1 MSNETFLCTLY
12 CTLPELER
20 DTDKDRDNDERQPQN
35 KRNIDNGT
43 TAASSKR
50 LSPASMI
57 KWIVLTVWSL
67 IATHHLS
74 SHDRAMRQGSSL
86 AAMSSDAE
94 GDTIGISMTET
105 DHANRRRPCVLQV
118 PGDYALVSTDLAA
131 KLSLPLVTPEIFAD
145 DPSEYTHALSILPYE
160 FGNVRDYTVAIQSCE
175 SQEKSSSRKRRA
187 SSMMKPFFVDFCPL
201 PSSRLARRTSG
212 DSGPDLLT
220 KAVAPR
226 KGIDSNSGATVYD
239 LTAGL
244 GQDSLLIANA
254 GAKMVHMVERD
265 PIVAALLEDALR
277 RLRILSDCDDND
289 DTRRVA
295 TDLSSRLSLE
305 IDDGRRVLETILTAG
320 KELPDIVYLDPMF
333 PVRKKSASV
342 KKNMQVLHSLL
353 ESQQGAV
360 EDERLVEE
368 LELLQAAYQAAKLR
382 VVVKRPTNAEPLG
395 GSLSS
400 GLKPSYQTKGSVNR
414 WDVYVKNPS

>member
-1 MSNETFLCTLY
+1 
-12 CTLPELER
+12 
-20 DTDKDRDNDERQPQN
+20 
-35 KRNIDNGT
+35 
-43 TAASSKR
+43 
-50 LSPASMI
+50 
-57 KWIVLTVWSL
+57 
-67 IATHHLS
+67 
-74 SHDRAMRQGSSL
+74 
-86 AAMSSDAE
+86 MSSDAD
-94 GDTIGISMTET
+94 GDSIGISAMET
-105 DHANRRRPCVLQV
+105 DQVHANRRRPCVLQV

-226 KGIDSNSGATVYD
+226 KGTDNNSGATVYD

-289 DTRRVA
+289 DDTRRVA
-295 TDLSSRLSLE
+295 ADLSNRLSLE
-305 IDDGRRVLETILTAG
+305 IDDGCRVLENLLTAG
-320 KELPDIVYLDPMF
+320 LELPDIVYLDPMF

-353 ESQQGAV
+353 ESQRGVV
-360 EDERLVEE
+360 EEDQWAEE

>member
-1 MSNETFLCTLY
+1 
-12 CTLPELER
+12 
-20 DTDKDRDNDERQPQN
+20 
-35 KRNIDNGT
+35 
-43 TAASSKR
+43 
-50 LSPASMI
+50 MI
-57 KWIVLTVWSL
+57 GRIVLTIWSL

-74 SHDRAMRQGSSL
+74 SHGAMRLGPSL
-86 AAMSSDAE
+86 AAVSSDAD
-94 GDTIGISMTET
+94 GDIGISRMQT
-105 DHANRRRPCVLQV
+105 DIHHANRRRPCVLQV
-118 PGDYALVSTDLAA
+118 PGDYVSISTDLAT
-131 KLSLPLVTPEIFAD
+131 KLSLPLVTPEMFAD
-145 DPSEYTHALSILPYE
+145 DPTEYTHALSILPYE

-175 SQEKSSSRKRRA
+175 SQEKSSSSRKRKA
-187 SSMMKPFFVDFCPL
+187 SSMMKPFFVDFCPP
-201 PSSRLARRTSG
+201 PSSRLGKRSSG

-226 KGIDSNSGATVYD
+226 KGADSNSGATVYD

-254 GAKMVHMVERD
+254 GAKMIHMVERD

-277 RLRILSDCDDND
+277 RLRILSDSDDND
-289 DTRRVA
+289 ADTRRVA

-305 IDDGRRVLETILTAG
+305 IDDGRRVLESLLTAG

-353 ESQQGAV
+353 ESQRGVV
-360 EDERLVEE
+360 EEDQWAEE
-368 LELLQAAYQAAKLR
+368 LELLQAADQAAKLR

-414 WDVYVKNPS
+414 WDVYVKNPP

>member
-1 MSNETFLCTLY
+1 M
-12 CTLPELER
+12 
-20 DTDKDRDNDERQPQN
+20 
-35 KRNIDNGT
+35 
-43 TAASSKR
+43 
-50 LSPASMI
+50 
-57 KWIVLTVWSL
+57 
-67 IATHHLS
+67 
-74 SHDRAMRQGSSL
+74 
-86 AAMSSDAE
+86 
-94 GDTIGISMTET
+94 
-105 DHANRRRPCVLQV
+105 
-118 PGDYALVSTDLAA
+118 
-131 KLSLPLVTPEIFAD
+131 FAD

-160 FGNVRDYTVAIQSCE
+160 FGNVQDYSVAIQSCE
-175 SQEKSSSRKRRA
+175 SQEKASSSSRKRKA
-187 SSMMKPFFVDFCPL
+187 SSMMKPFFVDFCPPL
-201 PSSRLARRTSG
+201 SSRLGKRTSG

-226 KGIDSNSGATVYD
+226 KGTDNNSGATVYD

-289 DTRRVA
+289 ADTRRVA
-295 TDLSSRLSLE
+295 TDLSNRLSLE
-305 IDDGRRVLETILTAG
+305 IDDGRRVLKNLVTMG

-353 ESQQGAV
+353 ESQRGVV
-360 EDERLVEE
+360 EEDQWAEE

>member
-1 MSNETFLCTLY
+1 MI
-12 CTLPELER
+12 ER
-20 DTDKDRDNDERQPQN
+20 
-35 KRNIDNGT
+35 
-43 TAASSKR
+43 
-50 LSPASMI
+50 
-57 KWIVLTVWSL
+57 IVLTVWSL
-67 IATHHLS
+67 IVTHHLS
-74 SHDRAMRQGSSL
+74 SHGAMRLGPSL
-86 AAMSSDAE
+86 SAVSSDAD
-94 GDTIGISMTET
+94 GDTIGISTMQT
-105 DHANRRRPCVLQV
+105 DHVHANRRRPCVLQV
-118 PGDYALVSTDLAA
+118 PGDYVSISTDLAA
-131 KLSLPLVTPEIFAD
+131 KLSLPLVTPEMFAD

-160 FGNVRDYTVAIQSCE
+160 FGNVQDYSVAIQSCE
-175 SQEKSSSRKRRA
+175 SQEKASSSSRKRKA
-187 SSMMKPFFVDFCPL
+187 SSMMKPFFVDFCPPL
-201 PSSRLARRTSG
+201 SSRLGKRTSG

-226 KGIDSNSGATVYD
+226 KGTDNNSGATVYD

-277 RLRILSDCDDND
+277 RLRILSDCDDNEA

-295 TDLSSRLSLE
+295 TDLSNRLSLE
-305 IDDGRRVLETILTAG
+305 IDDGRRVLENLVTMG

-353 ESQQGAV
+353 ESQRGVV
-360 EDERLVEE
+360 EEDQWAEE

>member
-1 MSNETFLCTLY
+1 MI
-12 CTLPELER
+12 ER
-20 DTDKDRDNDERQPQN
+20 
-35 KRNIDNGT
+35 I
-43 TAASSKR
+43 
-50 LSPASMI
+50 I
-57 KWIVLTVWSL
+57 FTVWSL

-74 SHDRAMRQGSSL
+74 SHGAVRLGSTI
-86 AAMSSDAE
+86 AAMSSDADS
-94 GDTIGISMTET
+94 DTIGISMTQT
-105 DHANRRRPCVLQV
+105 DHANRRRPCVMQV
-118 PGDYALVSTDLAA
+118 PGDYVSVSTDLAA
-131 KLSLPLVTPEIFAD
+131 KLSLPLVTPEMFAD

-160 FGNVRDYTVAIQSCE
+160 FGNVRDYAVAIQSCE
-175 SQEKSSSRKRRA
+175 SQEKSSSSSRKRKA
-187 SSMMKPFFVDFCPL
+187 TSMMKPFFVDFCPP
-201 PSSRLARRTSG
+201 PSSRLGQRTSG

-226 KGIDSNSGATVYD
+226 KGTDNNSGATVYD

-277 RLRILSDCDDND
+277 RLRILSDCGDND

-295 TDLSSRLSLE
+295 TELSKRLSLE
-305 IDDGRRVLETILTAG
+305 INDGRRVLENLLTAG

-353 ESQQGAV
+353 ESQRGVV
-360 EDERLVEE
+360 EADQWAEE
-368 LELLQAAYQAAKLR
+368 LELLHAAYQSAKLR
-382 VVVKRPTNAEPLG
+382 VVVKRPINAEPLG

-400 GLKPSYQTKGSVNR
+400 GLKLSYQTKGSVNR
-414 WDVYVKNPS
+414 FDVYVKNPS

>member
-1 MSNETFLCTLY
+1 
-12 CTLPELER
+12 
-20 DTDKDRDNDERQPQN
+20 
-35 KRNIDNGT
+35 
-43 TAASSKR
+43 
-50 LSPASMI
+50 
-57 KWIVLTVWSL
+57 
-67 IATHHLS
+67 
-74 SHDRAMRQGSSL
+74 
-86 AAMSSDAE
+86 MSSDADAD
-94 GDTIGISMTET
+94 GDTIGISMIET
-105 DHANRRRPCVLQV
+105 DNASRRRPCVLQV
-118 PGDYALVSTDLAA
+118 RGDFVTISTDLAA
-131 KLSLPLVTPEIFAD
+131 KLSLPLVTPEMFAD

-160 FGNVRDYTVAIQSCE
+160 CGNVRDYTVAIQSCE
-175 SQEKSSSRKRRA
+175 SQEKLSSSRKKKA
-187 SSMMKPFFVDFCPL
+187 SSMMKPFFVDFCP
-201 PSSRLARRTSG
+201 PASSRLGKRTSG

-226 KGIDSNSGATVYD
+226 KGTDNSSGATVYD

-289 DTRRVA
+289 ADTRRVA

-305 IDDGRRVLETILTAG
+305 IDDGRRVLETLLTAG

-353 ESQQGAV
+353 ESQRGVV
-360 EDERLVEE
+360 EEDQWAEE
-368 LELLQAAYQAAKLR
+368 LELLHAAYQAAKLR

-395 GSLSS
+395 GSLPS